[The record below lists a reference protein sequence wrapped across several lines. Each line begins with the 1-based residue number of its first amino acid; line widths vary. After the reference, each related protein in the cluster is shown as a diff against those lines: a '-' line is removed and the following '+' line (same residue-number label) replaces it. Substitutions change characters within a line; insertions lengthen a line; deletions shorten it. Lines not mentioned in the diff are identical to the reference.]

1 MLEENAKQAY
11 LLGHVVLRDSS
22 SPIGFAEYRI
32 LHDAGGKYRISRWK
46 SRDVQPEII
55 AEGLTG
61 DEAWNFL
68 KLIGE

>member
-1 MLEENAKQAY
+1 MHEALKQSY
-11 LLGHVVLRDSS
+11 LDGNYILRDSS
-22 SPIGFAEYRI
+22 LPTGFTEYRI